1 MLLIAVKK
9 RGENCFIMRLD
20 HIAYRVA
27 NREKTTQFF
36 IKCLGYRISE
46 ELPDGFQI
54 EFEDKTKATCFV
66 LLPPEE
72 LDMKTPWSHMEH
84 FAKDSSQQYHKPPE
98 IFVSEGT
105 AGSIVEDWV
114 NKRDGVGGIHHLA
127 YQVDSVADIMKEW
140 KEKGYAEFT
149 TEEPLTCPGLSQC
162 FTKPSALTGVIYE
175 FIERETVGFC
185 KDNVKDL
192 MNSTKGI

>member
-1 MLLIAVKK
+1 
-9 RGENCFIMRLD
+9 MRLD

-27 NREKTTQFF
+27 NKEKTSSFF
-36 IKCLGYRISE
+36 IKCLGYRIAE
-46 ELPDGFQI
+46 ELPNGFQI
-54 EFEDKTKATCFV
+54 EFEDHTRAKCNV

-72 LDMKTPWSHMEH
+72 LNMKTPWAHLQMLE
-84 FAKDSSQQYHKPPE
+84 DTNSQEYHKPPE

-105 AGSIVEDWV
+105 QGSIVEEWV
-114 NKRDGVGGIHHLA
+114 NKRDGIGGIHHLA
-127 YQVDSVADIMKEW
+127 YQVPSVIDIMKEW
-140 KEKGYAEFT
+140 QQNGYAEFT
-149 TEEPLTCPGLSQC
+149 TQAPLTCPGLVQC